1 MKYFYT
7 FIISFIIKYFTY
19 VSQISFPLDMSLCGY
34 FILEKRIIF
43 SKSVRGT
50 SKKLKNT
57 QCFRFAI
64 CYCGI
69 FRKSGMSDMWYF
81 RSDDKVPRQSPI
93 DLQKQNFRIFFPLN
107 FTKEGR
113 FFHVGIF
120 NGLRKFFWLII
131 TPLPHCVSRLQ
142 SKTNLEK
149 IYTYCCWSLHQLQK
163 LRDKCISNLPEKES
177 KII

>member
-1 MKYFYT
+1 MKHFYT

-19 VSQISFPLDMSLCGY
+19 VSQISFSLDMSLCGC
-34 FILEKRIIF
+34 FILEKGIIF

-120 NGLRKFFWLII
+120 NGLRKFFLANHN
-131 TPLPHCVSRLQ
+131 TSSTLCQ
-142 SKTNLEK
+142 
-149 IYTYCCWSLHQLQK
+149 
-163 LRDKCISNLPEKES
+163 
-177 KII
+177 

>member
-19 VSQISFPLDMSLCGY
+19 VSQISFSLDMSLCGC

-69 FRKSGMSDMWYF
+69 FRKSGMSDM
-81 RSDDKVPRQSPI
+81 
-93 DLQKQNFRIFFPLN
+93 
-107 FTKEGR
+107 
-113 FFHVGIF
+113 
-120 NGLRKFFWLII
+120 
-131 TPLPHCVSRLQ
+131 
-142 SKTNLEK
+142 
-149 IYTYCCWSLHQLQK
+149 
-163 LRDKCISNLPEKES
+163 
-177 KII
+177 